1 MANPQCDLSLS
12 SVDVPDASESAIA
25 DPPPPY
31 PDPHRRHRTSLRSS
45 RAATVVGRTHHLEVP
60 SEHGAQGS
68 SFSEEDDDGEA
79 NENTPFLN
87 PNRTRHPTHNQ
98 RHERQRS
105 FSQGSTTSVA
115 PSLAQTVLSFFQA
128 DEDGVEC
135 EFRGDCADGLGHRYH
150 TLQGGVNLDE
160 PGSDH
165 TSSTTR
171 SSEFGCCSRS
181 AWGRYFRPLTRKVYH
196 KALFHLFVINFP
208 YALAAWT
215 YLFVFTVVSP
225 IHFSPLSQ

>member
-1 MANPQCDLSLS
+1 M
-12 SVDVPDASESAIA
+12 
-25 DPPPPY
+25 
-31 PDPHRRHRTSLRSS
+31 RSS
-45 RAATVVGRTHHLEVP
+45 RAATVASVGRTHSHLEAS

-87 PNRTRHPTHNQ
+87 SNRTRHAHTTHSQ
-98 RHERQRS
+98 RHGRQHS

-135 EFRGDCADGLGHRYH
+135 EFRGECADGSGHRYH

-160 PGSDH
+160 PGMVH

-171 SSEFGCCSRS
+171 SSVFGCCSRS
-181 AWGRYFRPLTRKVYH
+181 AWGRYFRPLTRKVYY
-196 KALFHLFVINFP
+196 KALFHLFVLNFP

-225 IHFSPLSQ
+225 IHFSPLLQ